1 MLNAPFVMLLELVSE
16 VSGRNYPMQPDV
28 LGKVLSLARQEGW
41 QADHVLEQSVSDTRD
56 TAIVLPH
63 FGAYMPSRVSR
74 ADAKGL
80 RIALTKA
87 LATGAVAA
95 HGTDEAGANTLL
107 QVTREGAFR
116 IRLRRP
122 ESCSEEQA
130 YADEV
135 SV

>member
-1 MLNAPFVMLLELVSE
+1 MDGMLLELISE
-16 VSGRNYPMQPDV
+16 ISGRNYPLQPDV

-41 QADHVLEQSVSDTRD
+41 QADRVVEQGVADNRD

-74 ADAKGL
+74 ADADAL
-80 RIALTKA
+80 RIALTRA
-87 LATGAVAA
+87 LATGTVAA

-122 ESCSEEQA
+122 ESRPEEWAEASE
-130 YADEV
+130 V
-135 SV
+135 NG